1 MITFST
7 FKFIRYLY
15 LLKFG
20 SQNLWKY
27 CTLSTNHLQEN
38 CYQVEKGSNHNQ
50 SNLLKLSGFFSLF
63 TCEAI
68 HFSSV
73 FAIIDCSQH
82 LRYST
87 VNLLLEP
94 SFILI
99 NIGVIFKCHVP
110 CVLSLYVQLFFYTS
124 HTWSIHRLN
133 MFIFIMRFSVLWY
146 SPPFWAILWV
156 FL

>member
-1 MITFST
+1 MLFFSLYITFGT

-27 CTLSTNHLQEN
+27 CTLSTNPLQEN
-38 CYQVEKGSNHNQ
+38 YYQVEKGSNHNQ
-50 SNLLKLSGFFSLF
+50 SNLLKLSGFSHSSSMKPYSSLVF
-63 TCEAI
+63 
-68 HFSSV
+68 

-82 LRYST
+82 LRYFT

-99 NIGVIFKCHVP
+99 NIGAIFKCHVP
-110 CVLSLYVQLFFYTS
+110 CVLSLYVKFFFYTS
-124 HTWSIHRLN
+124 HT
-133 MFIFIMRFSVLWY
+133 
-146 SPPFWAILWV
+146 
-156 FL
+156 